1 MMSSVRVNLDFK
13 NIKLLN
19 YHSVKHFTYMIFF
32 VSILTLGMIYPF
44 LKGDFDHLAI
54 PISTIIQVFGLVGLS
69 FVPIGI
75 LWMAI
80 PKYRFGFAIAAIIVS
95 FFITLILALFAT
107 LSVGK
112 SFGIVIL
119 FIWIIIATLL
129 LPQIKKL
136 KILTG
141 NKFDFFPLY
150 LIGVPVITLILQLI
164 LAKPLTELS
173 RNRTIENANRFI
185 RDIEEFKT
193 LRGAYPLT
201 LQAQNKDYFP
211 DVVGVE
217 KYFYAPHRK
226 GYNLYFEQPRFLLD
240 RFGTREW
247 VVFNPLDENSVY
259 SHTSW
264 LLPTE
269 QEEAIQGWY
278 ASGNTGHK
286 HWKYFFFD

>member
-1 MMSSVRVNLDFK
+1 
-13 NIKLLN
+13 
-19 YHSVKHFTYMIFF
+19 MIFF
-32 VSILTLGMIYPF
+32 VSMLTLGMIYPF
-44 LKGDFDHLAI
+44 LDGDFDRLAI

-75 LWMAI
+75 LWMVI
-80 PKYRFGFAIAAIIVS
+80 PKYRFGFAMAAIIVS

-119 FIWIIIATLL
+119 FIWIIMAILL
-129 LPQIKKL
+129 KPQILKL
-136 KILTG
+136 RVKEG
-141 NKFDFFPLY
+141 NNLDFLPLSF
-150 LIGVPVITLILQLI
+150 IGVPIITLILQLI

-173 RNRTIENANRFI
+173 RNRAIENANRFI

-193 LRGAYPLT
+193 MRGAYPLT
-201 LQAQNKDYFP
+201 LQAQYKDYFP

-217 KYFYAPHRK
+217 KYIYAPHRK

-278 ASGNTGHK
+278 ASGNTGQK